1 MNCEYQIIGKNISK
15 SFEREI
21 PIFKDLNLK
30 VPTGAFFSL
39 MGPSGCGKSTL
50 LKILAGLEK
59 PDRGKGNVKLN
70 GQNIFQDGLES
81 QNDSESAEFRR
92 NNIGFIFQSHQ
103 LLPELNVIENV
114 ILPLQL
120 KGKSKKSAKKRGED
134 MLNRVN
140 LFKENMDYN
149 SFPEELSVG
158 QQQRVGIAR
167 ALIHKPSIIFADE
180 PTASLD
186 EKNAKEVIEMLQGLQ
201 EEYDSTILMI
211 THSPSLVDNLDG
223 RIEFVREN
231 PNSSYNLVTYLER
244 TMDIMN

>member
-1 MNCEYQIIGKNISK
+1 M
-15 SFEREI
+15 
-21 PIFKDLNLK
+21 
-30 VPTGAFFSL
+30 PTGAFFSL

-103 LLPELNVIENV
+103 LLPELNVLENV

-223 RIEFVREN
+223 RIEFVKKIPTQVIILRH
-231 PNSSYNLVTYLER
+231 T
-244 TMDIMN
+244 